1 MPVPHDDP
9 SSHISISE
17 SCPPQGPSRFNESL
31 EPRSIFPLP
40 RVADSRSWRGLNEV
54 GPMSIFRRRPHS
66 NTTSNARSDSVCQ
79 AYSIQEAPKDAQVI
93 MIVKMPSPTK
103 SRYHRA
109 HSSGHATRSSH
120 YSFLSNS
127 ETLAENTSRIQEDLS
142 GIHRDSWQFQYSIG
156 VHTCPW
162 PPSTNFPAR
171 NNDVGRIPHSRAE
184 KELG

>member
-1 MPVPHDDP
+1 
-9 SSHISISE
+9 
-17 SCPPQGPSRFNESL
+17 
-31 EPRSIFPLP
+31 
-40 RVADSRSWRGLNEV
+40 
-54 GPMSIFRRRPHS
+54 
-66 NTTSNARSDSVCQ
+66 
-79 AYSIQEAPKDAQVI
+79 

-142 GIHRDSWQFQYSIG
+142 GIHRDSWQFQYNIG